1 MKTKTFLPFVL
12 FVTICLAC
20 VTDQFTNTQINSE
33 VELQENWKTTE
44 LTGAFYNNL
53 IVLSHYQIDAEKLR
67 DITLNTLITKFRFTL
82 ELNQNQELQIEVA
95 GVDQNGA
102 ILSSFS
108 SIINTDSNIKN
119 SIDELQ
125 SSTYAYDINPLDLSL
140 TDKHLLPYKNAYTYI
155 NNWEESIQHQQIESL
170 ITYNGERIRYFST
183 PKEVV
188 KAMVSPQ
195 KVTSIALFLGLNDT
209 NKLTTVFI
217 QKNSAGS
224 LLLNTAYNKSGIY
237 PEDNEGDIYDF
248 TKPCPT
254 VCDPIP

>member
-20 VTDQFTNTQINSE
+20 VTDQFTNTLINSE
-33 VELQENWKTTE
+33 VELQKNWKTAE
-44 LTGAFYNNL
+44 LTSSFYNNQ
-53 IVLSHYQIDAEKLR
+53 IVLSHYQIDAKKLR
-67 DITLNTLITKFRFTL
+67 DITLSPLVTNFRFTL

-95 GVDQNGA
+95 GVDQKGV

-108 SIINTDSNIKN
+108 SIINTDSNTKN
-119 SIDELQ
+119 SIDQLQ
-125 SSTYAYDINPLDLSL
+125 FSTYIYDINPLDLSL
-140 TDKHLLPYKNAYTYI
+140 TDKHLLSYKSAYTYI
-155 NNWEESIQHQQIESL
+155 NNWEKSIQNQQIKSL
-170 ITYNGERIRYFST
+170 ITYNGERIRYFSM

-195 KVTSIALFLGLNDT
+195 KVTSIALFLGLNGT

-224 LLLNTAYNKSGIY
+224 LILNTAYNKSGIY

-248 TKPCPT
+248 SKPCPT
-254 VCDPIP
+254 FCH